1 MRAST
6 VYKLVLVRFESA
18 RNLTLLVAGWRSALF
33 TMMRAVLGDFD
44 ADAALT
50 KTTSIAMYV
59 LFQLA
64 VVVLMMN
71 LLIAIMAGA
80 HSTHNMRF

>member
-1 MRAST
+1 
-6 VYKLVLVRFESA
+6 
-18 RNLTLLVAGWRSALF
+18 
-33 TMMRAVLGDFD
+33 MMRAVLGDFD

-80 HSTHNMRF
+80 HSTHNVRF